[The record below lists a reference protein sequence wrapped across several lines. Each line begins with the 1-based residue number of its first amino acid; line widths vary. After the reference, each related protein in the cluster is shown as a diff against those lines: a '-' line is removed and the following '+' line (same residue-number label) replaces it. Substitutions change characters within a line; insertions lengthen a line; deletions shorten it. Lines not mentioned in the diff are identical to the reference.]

1 MYMEKVAKDI
11 ENMDRFAQE
20 LSSVSNSGN
29 GAMKKVIGDMTELK
43 KTTENINTLIM
54 DVNSSASEIGNILA
68 IISNIAEQTN
78 LLALNAAIEA
88 ARAGEQGKGFAVV
101 ANEIRKLS
109 EQTGS
114 ATENIRGLIG
124 KTQSSIKAAVSA
136 IVDSNVKVDQGESQV
151 KEVRD
156 NFTVMNIKVNDM
168 TEKMNGIT
176 KAIEDVVLKNTNV
189 IDNVERL
196 VQISRLAVDAVSNI
210 ASASEEQGASMNN
223 IMTSADKL
231 AAAANELLQKINKFK
246 I

>member
-1 MYMEKVAKDI
+1 MEKVAKDI